1 MPNFNIK
8 DLAAGAVFAAIGL
21 VFLAGALTLDIGSA
35 FKMGP
40 GYFPLVLSILLTLI
54 GLAVMMGSIDRPTEA
69 IGGVPWRGL
78 VLILTAPIIFGAMAR
93 PLGMLIALP
102 LSIFLAASAS
112 RRTGLPVIAALV
124 AGLTVFCVLV
134 FAFGL
139 GLPLPLIGTWF
150 R

>member
-8 DLAAGAVFAAIGL
+8 DLAAGAVFAAIG
-21 VFLAGALTLDIGSA
+21 VAFLAGALTLDIGGA

-40 GYFPLVLSILLTLI
+40 GYFPLVLSILLTSI
-54 GLAVMMGSIDRPTEA
+54 GLAVMAGSINTPAEA

-78 VLILTAPIIFGAMAR
+78 VLILVAPIIFGAMAR
-93 PLGMLIALP
+93 PFGMLVALP
-102 LSIFLAASAS
+102 LTILLAASAS
-112 RRTGLPVIAALV
+112 RRTGLVVTAALV

-139 GLPLPLIGTWF
+139 GLPLPLIGAWF

>member
-1 MPNFNIK
+1 MPNINIK

-21 VFLAGALTLDIGSA
+21 AFLAGALTLDIGSA

-40 GYFPLVLSILLTLI
+40 GYFPLVLSLLLTGI
-54 GLAVMMGSIDRPTEA
+54 GLAVMAGSINVPADA

-78 VLILTAPIIFGAMAR
+78 ALILIAPVVFGATAR
-93 PLGMLIALP
+93 SFGMLVALP
-102 LSIFLAASAS
+102 LTIFLAAAAS
-112 RRTGLPVIAALV
+112 RRAGLAVMAALV
-124 AGLTVFCVLV
+124 VGLTVFCVMV

-139 GLPLPLIGTWF
+139 GLPLPLIGAWF